1 MTGGGAVGAWAG
13 KARRFVLEQLCIP
26 WRVRHALRRRFGA
39 RRLDPRVTQFDFLML
54 RGLQAA
60 LERAIRRHL
69 QEPFGVLLDIGTQTA
84 PYHPLFGDA
93 ARRYVALDIAPAPG
107 VTVAGTGERLPL
119 RSDAVDVALCT
130 QVLEHVED
138 PRACVE
144 EIRRVLRKDGVCL
157 LSTHGIWNRH
167 DVPADNWRFTR
178 NSFFLL
184 FHEFSEVEVVT
195 IGGSALCLF
204 QIMNLYARRA
214 RRVPLARPFLP
225 AIYTVNNLLGWWLGR
240 KEGDD
245 FLTINY
251 LVVARK

>member
-1 MTGGGAVGAWAG
+1 MTAGGPVPAWAG
-13 KARRFVLEQLCIP
+13 KARRFVLEQHCIP
-26 WRVRHALRRRFGA
+26 WSVRRAFGRRFGA
-39 RRLDPRVTQFDFLML
+39 RRLDPRITQFDFLML
-54 RGLQAA
+54 RGLQVA
-60 LERAIRRHL
+60 LEGAIRRDL
-69 QEPFGVLLDIGTQTA
+69 QGPFGVLLDIGTQTA
-84 PYHPLFGDA
+84 PYRRLFGDA
-93 ARRYVALDIAPAPG
+93 AKRYVALDIAPAPG
-107 VTVAGTGERLPL
+107 VSVAGTGEHLPL

-184 FHEFSEVEVVT
+184 FREFSQVEVIN
-195 IGGSALCLF
+195 IGGSGLCLF
-204 QIMNLYARRA
+204 QILNLYARRA
-214 RRVPLARPFLP
+214 RRVPLARPLLP
-225 AIYTVNNLLGWWLGR
+225 AIYTANNLLGWWLGR
-240 KEGDD
+240 RDGDD
-245 FLTINY
+245 FLTIDY